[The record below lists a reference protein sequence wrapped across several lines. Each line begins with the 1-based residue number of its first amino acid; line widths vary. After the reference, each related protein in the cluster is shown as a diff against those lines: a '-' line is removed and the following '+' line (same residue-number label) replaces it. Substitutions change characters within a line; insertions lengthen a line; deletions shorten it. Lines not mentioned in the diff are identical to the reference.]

1 MKSIMR
7 DMVKQEIIDF
17 LTGQQRPIE
26 IHEITDRCYEVFAI
40 DPSDTAMALSDLI
53 RNYKIKLGKVRKRS
67 WVKGRIRSH
76 NVSAYRLV
84 VRDERGCELPPCWN
98 SSYCVDDTKDKPQ
111 GEVQRPKAEKVARD
125 HWQGGQKR
133 DGEGR
138 AHNGG
143 WAGVA
148 GDPGLQATGGG
159 VQCR

>member
-1 MKSIMR
+1 MKSIMK
-7 DMVKQEIIDF
+7 DLVKQEIISF

-26 IHEITDRCYEVFAI
+26 IHEITDRCNETLEV
-40 DPSDTAMALSDLI
+40 DPSDTTVVLSELI
-53 RNYKIKLGKVRKRS
+53 RDYKIKLGKVRKRS

-84 VRDERGCELPPCWN
+84 VRDERGCELPACWN
-98 SSYCVDDTKDKPQ
+98 SSYCLDDTKDQPQ
-111 GEVQRPKAEKVARD
+111 RKVQGPKTEEVARD
-125 HWQGGQKR
+125 HWEGGEER

-148 GDPGLQATGGG
+148 GDPGLQAAGGG
-159 VQCR
+159 VQYR